1 MPTYLGEFKNRYGT
15 VKRYRA
21 DTTEEEQQEI
31 IQGILTVCAMSK
43 QRRLNEQ
50 KKNKNDSDYKK

>member
-50 KKNKNDSDYKK
+50 KNSSENNKNER